1 MYQAKQNLTAPSTK
15 TRINNSNV
23 RLLYFIF
30 IETEMIGVD
39 TKAPINVKGDKM
51 TLEERIKKEVRQ

>member
-1 MYQAKQNLTAPSTK
+1 
-15 TRINNSNV
+15 
-23 RLLYFIF
+23 
-30 IETEMIGVD
+30 MIGVD